1 MRAAAGC
8 FRGGVEGEGLKVKR
22 SDWVFPLGLA
32 TLAGGFFLVAYL
44 LRDDD
49 SGTLGG
55 LGDGALIGGLLF
67 FVALIVWTIIEV
79 VRASRQH

>member
-1 MRAAAGC
+1 M
-8 FRGGVEGEGLKVKR
+8 KR

-32 TLAGGFFLVAYL
+32 ALAGGFSLVAFL

-55 LGDGALIGGLLF
+55 LGDGALIGGLMFL
-67 FVALIVWTIIEV
+67 VALIVWAIVEV
-79 VRASRQH
+79 VRASKQG